1 MAADG
6 ASHWVALRDHAIA
19 ASARYIA
26 ASGEAV
32 AIRSRCEAVYSE
44 RLAAIRDG
52 KRRKASVL
60 SDVYSAFVGAL
71 FHAERVEEHLL
82 NTFYLAREAV
92 IDAAPFN
99 IKCQIFKTML
109 ELYRK
114 HGLTPGDDQSEGN
127 VH

>member
-6 ASHWVALRDHAIA
+6 ASHWVALRDRAIA

-26 ASGEAV
+26 ASGEAI
-32 AIRSRCEAVYSE
+32 AIRSQCEAVYSE

-52 KRRKASVL
+52 KLRKASIL
-60 SDVYSAFVGAL
+60 ADVYSAFIGAL
-71 FHAERVEEHLL
+71 FHAEQVEEHLL

-92 IDAAPFN
+92 IDAAPLN
-99 IKCQIFKTML
+99 IKHEIFKTML

-114 HGLTPGDDQSEGN
+114 CGLAPGDDQSEGS